1 MITNVSSLAS
11 VPANPSP
18 ASVSDSSKTEDS
30 GTLSLNPDTGAKSAP
45 AAGGGQAASTSQ
57 ESDTVKALKKQ
68 IAELQKQLQE
78 QQQNMQKAQA
88 SNQSADAKAAA
99 VAAAQAQ
106 IAATAA
112 ALQSASSAL
121 LQALTSDGGSGTGSI
136 VKAFVY
142 PRAILFDLDNTLTH
156 RALIS
161 LTLHTKRQR
170 NCVYEIQLD
179 RTCLTALCLH
189 ERPHPGTTGR
199 TTLMGIPSYP
209 EEARLQ
215 GLTGLVRVEFVVDAK
230 GNLIRHKV
238 ISHTGSDLFVSA
250 VERFVPAASPVPAPP
265 PSMLLKG
272 EIQVVAPFV
281 FCLEGVACGGSPPRR
296 L

>member
-18 ASVSDSSKTEDS
+18 ASVSDSSKTGDS

-136 VKAFVY
+136 VS
-142 PRAILFDLDNTLTH
+142 T
-156 RALIS
+156 
-161 LTLHTKRQR
+161 
-170 NCVYEIQLD
+170 
-179 RTCLTALCLH
+179 TA
-189 ERPHPGTTGR
+189 
-199 TTLMGIPSYP
+199 
-209 EEARLQ
+209 
-215 GLTGLVRVEFVVDAK
+215 
-230 GNLIRHKV
+230 
-238 ISHTGSDLFVSA
+238 
-250 VERFVPAASPVPAPP
+250 
-265 PSMLLKG
+265 
-272 EIQVVAPFV
+272 
-281 FCLEGVACGGSPPRR
+281 
-296 L
+296 